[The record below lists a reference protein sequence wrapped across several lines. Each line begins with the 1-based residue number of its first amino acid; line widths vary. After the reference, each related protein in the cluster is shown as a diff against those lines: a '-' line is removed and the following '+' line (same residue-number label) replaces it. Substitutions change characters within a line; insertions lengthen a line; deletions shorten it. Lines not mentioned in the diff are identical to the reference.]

1 MRSRLRRIALFC
13 LASISMVFPA
23 YFLSLLLGVTL
34 FAADLVR
41 SVVFVAIPV
50 LSMGLLLL
58 WAVKELR
65 QANHLSERTRRRWLV
80 SFFLTGFIGAFC
92 FLWSAP
98 TTPEEVKSA
107 RTGPA

>member
-1 MRSRLRRIALFC
+1 
-13 LASISMVFPA
+13 MVFPA
-23 YFLSLLLGVTL
+23 YLLSLLLGVTL
-34 FAADLVR
+34 FAADLGR
-41 SVVFVAIPV
+41 SVAFVAIPV

-58 WAVKELR
+58 WAVKDLR
-65 QANHLSERTRRRWLV
+65 QANHLSERTQRRWLV

-98 TTPEEVKSA
+98 TTPEEVEST